1 MQGCSNIADIAAD
14 NSNLSPY
21 ILAVGDY
28 KEVEQLFLVTDKK
41 VVLKIKTEDVPLTL
55 MSAFFIYNI
64 CYPSG
69 CINFYAFMEVFTFSF
84 DLYKAAPSVRH
95 FVSSLLS

>member
-14 NSNLSPY
+14 NSNLAPY

-41 VVLKIKTEDVPLTL
+41 VVLEIKTEDVPLTL
-55 MSAFFIYNI
+55 MSAFFYIQVTEK
-64 CYPSG
+64 P
-69 CINFYAFMEVFTFSF
+69 FTN
-84 DLYKAAPSVRH
+84 K
-95 FVSSLLS
+95 

>member
-14 NSNLSPY
+14 NSNLAPY

-28 KEVEQLFLVTDKK
+28 KEEQLFLVTDKK
-41 VVLKIKTEDVPLTL
+41 VVLEIKTEDVPLTL

-84 DLYKAAPSVRH
+84 DLYKAPSVRH